1 MYLGL
6 YNHSSMHLNSYKAPN
21 GAKIALVAA
30 FCFLFWGSGKGQV
43 FTYID
48 SSNTVNCRFAQFDLQ
63 SCMPVDTIQEWVGLE
78 EFWDISYHPTFDRLY
93 YFAKIYP
100 TPSGWWPDP
109 TIWSMDYPNAPISSI
124 VNPGAP
130 DTVVRG
136 IIAYFDDKIYMA
148 GKGLSTFL
156 PFMNP
161 LPDGAYEY
169 LGDLPAGMEC
179 AGGLTFRHDTLY
191 LSTANNT
198 LVRVDLED
206 LSQSEEVFAFPPGTL
221 PILGLSTLYY
231 DCDSLETFA
240 MGTDFAT
247 QQNAIYR
254 VDFAN
259 QTLEEVCTSNIPMR
273 GGIASPLSV
282 TLPPCDLIAGLDWD
296 GSSGAG
302 GFDFLA
308 DTFCLGSSPIADA
321 DLEILSEMN
330 RIDSIHIRL
339 LDVQDGLLESL
350 VPGSLPASIQ
360 VASQGPFQLILR
372 NTGAA
377 TVGDF
382 VQAIQNITYEHLGA
396 MPTAGTRRVRFR
408 LYSWCY
414 ESEHSFAYLPLY
426 NTTLQ
431 LPVAIDPASC
441 WGQSDGSIAL
451 GTPAGGAPP
460 YVFEWANGSA
470 DTVLNNLPAGIYTL
484 ELSDSE
490 GCMRAF
496 TYQIL
501 QPDTLLLQ
509 LLNSG
514 PPWVCDTFGLISAS
528 AQGGNGGY
536 SYLWNTGAGGA
547 QQTGLPPGLYEATVT
562 DSKGCTAEAS
572 LSLEEMSYQSA
583 DTAVICQGESYPFEG
598 QLFFS
603 DTSWCQTL
611 LTAGGCDSLR
621 CLELTVRDTFFSL
634 ETAQICAGQA
644 YAFQGQSFAADTFFC
659 AVFSSQHGCDS
670 TACLSLEVIDTPN
683 AWTVSGTLCNG
694 QPATLSPSAGFA
706 QYQWSGGSDQPQ
718 LQVFEGGW
726 YFVTL
731 TDGAGCV
738 KTDSVWVEDESFEV
752 LPQSSAPSCPGLD
765 DGMIDAGTI
774 AGGAA
779 PFSFSVNGGG
789 WQVES
794 QFVSLPPG
802 GYTVAVQDAKGCL
815 WTEAI
820 YLSAPPPFWV
830 SLGPDQS
837 VAFGEPVTIGVTASD
852 PLALLSWLPPAPCAD
867 CWELTYQPLVT
878 ETLSVALISASGC
891 QAADTVQIQVRQP
904 DQWLY
909 LPNIFSPN
917 ADGVNDAWEAHA
929 GPAVRQFLSLKVFS
943 RWGDQI
949 YTREGPAQRMVW
961 DGTSQGKPVPAGVY
975 VCLLEYELISG
986 ERRTEAVQV
995 TVVR

>member
-1 MYLGL
+1 MKNYQGLDLFRIYLSLGILGVSVIISHAQQIIYSDSTYHYFPYNQDTMSGIGTIELGNCTDAVFDPL
-6 YNHSSMHLNSYKAPN
+6 YAAY
-21 GAKIALVAA
+21 ITDLVYSNITPL
-30 FCFLFWGSGKGQV
+30 CF
-43 FTYID
+43 
-48 SSNTVNCRFAQFDLQ
+48 
-63 SCMPVDTIQEWVGLE
+63 
-78 EFWDISYHPTFDRLY
+78 
-93 YFAKIYP
+93 
-100 TPSGWWPDP
+100 
-109 TIWSMDYPNAPISSI
+109 
-124 VNPGAP
+124 
-130 DTVVRG
+130 
-136 IIAYFDDKIYMA
+136 
-148 GKGLSTFL
+148 GLSEGVPRFYEPDL
-156 PFMNP
+156 VGGLINGVVYYQDPFVQGMTCDYYGHFYAAGRGLTLTGEDYIYEPP
-161 LPDGAYEY
+161 LY
-169 LGDLPAGMEC
+169 LGDFPAGMEC
-179 AGGLTFRHDTLY
+179 GGDLTYRDGKLY
-191 LSTANNT
+191 MVTKNNELVLVDIQNPGESQVIATFPNDILPIEGLVTFFPTCDSVVTYAFGMTPLVQKVYILDFTDYSLSEYCDFNVHLLGTT
-198 LVRVDLED
+198 SFEECVPPDCIQYVDLD
-206 LSQSEEVFAFPPGTL
+206 
-221 PILGLSTLYY
+221 Y
-231 DCDSLETFA
+231 
-240 MGTDFAT
+240 
-247 QQNAIYR
+247 N
-254 VDFAN
+254 N
-259 QTLEEVCTSNIPMR
+259 
-273 GGIASPLSV
+273 
-282 TLPPCDLIAGLDWD
+282 
-296 GSSGAG
+296 SSGVSD
-302 GFDFLA
+302 FDFQA
-308 DTFCLGSSPIADA
+308 DTFCLGIQQICDDDVLIFS
-321 DLEILSEMN
+321 EIDK
-330 RIDSIHIRL
+330 IDSMTVQLSGILDAGQETLQIGNIPAAITVSGNNTPMIKLFNAGLATFSDFEMALKAITFQNASPDPQNGIREVAINFYTWVRPSVTSICVL
-339 LDVQDGLLESL
+339 PLFDEVIQLQIAIDTVQCFG
-350 VPGSLPASIQ
+350 Q
-360 VASQGPFQLILR
+360 Q
-372 NTGAA
+372 NGAI
-377 TVGDF
+377 T
-382 VQAIQNITYEHLGA
+382 IQNISGGLE
-396 MPTAGTRRVRFR
+396 P
-408 LYSWCY
+408 YSIEWGSGSTNWQI
-414 ESEHSFAYLPLY
+414 E
-426 NTTLQ
+426 N
-431 LPVAIDPASC
+431 LPVGAYSLEVTDFIGCKRALEVEIPQPA
-441 WGQSDGSIAL
+441 
-451 GTPAGGAPP
+451 P
-460 YVFEWANGSA
+460 
-470 DTVLNNLPAGIYTL
+470 
-484 ELSDSE
+484 
-490 GCMRAF
+490 
-496 TYQIL
+496 
-501 QPDTLLLQ
+501 LLLQ

-514 PPWVCDTFGLISAS
+514 PPWVCDTFGLINAS

-572 LSLEEMSYQSA
+572 VSLEEMSYQSA

-670 TACLSLEVIDTPN
+670 TVCLSLEVIDTPN

-706 QYQWSGGSDQPQ
+706 QYQWSNGSDQPQ

-752 LPQSSAPSCPGLD
+752 LPQSSAPSCPGLA
-765 DGMIDAGTI
+765 DGMIDVGAI

-779 PFSFSVNGGG
+779 PFSFSVNGGA
-789 WQVES
+789 WQAES

-815 WTEAI
+815 WTEDL

-852 PLALLSWLPPAPCAD
+852 LLALLSWLPPAPCAD

-891 QAADTVQIQVRQP
+891 QAADTVQIEVRQP

-943 RWGDQI
+943 RWGDQV

-961 DGTSQGKPVPAGVY
+961 DGTSQGKPLPAGVY

-986 ERRTEAVQV
+986 ERRTEAAQV